1 MRERLKR
8 VENTVIQ
15 CGSLVTS
22 SNDRLTTMLDPFADI
37 FIIRPI
43 DNWLH
48 AMGEGTRAEILLPKI
63 KKMCYNVIQMKFIK
77 KNCGRDPRYRS
88 IQFRTAQ
95 HDVTIYNYM

>member
-48 AMGEGTRAEILLPKI
+48 AMGAGARAEIILPKL
-63 KKMCYNVIQMKFIK
+63 KKC
-77 KNCGRDPRYRS
+77 
-88 IQFRTAQ
+88 
-95 HDVTIYNYM
+95 VTM